1 MTTIEQECSRHNQST
16 SQKLNDSQGATI
28 ELDNPL
34 SNSYG
39 NEHPPLFLAPTTTGG
54 LYIVYR
60 LERYELERDFLRD
73 LLVFGRPVHLVC
85 GGMLAPDTRCS
96 RHPNGTGIILNIN
109 DLEFIIPRDRFER
122 VAKAEVPGLVVRP
135 AGVTDV

>member
-28 ELDNPL
+28 EFDDPL

-39 NEHPPLFLAPTTTGG
+39 IENPPVFLAPTPAGG

-60 LERYELERDFLRD
+60 KNRYFLEREQLRL
-73 LLVFGRPVHLVC
+73 LLVFNWTVQASCGEMLTVHPC
-85 GGMLAPDTRCS
+85 CS
-96 RHPNGTGIILNIN
+96 RHPVGTGIVLQIG
-109 DLEFIIPRDRFER
+109 DAGFVIPRNRFER
-122 VAKAEVPGLVVRP
+122 VARAQVPGLIVKS
-135 AGVTDV
+135 AGAANV